1 MTEQSAR
8 NPHGVCKKSSRG
20 ESARYG
26 VSMTKMDD
34 RKTGTSA
41 SANTEANEAILAHPV
56 FNLMQ
61 WLANSPSG
69 DEVARELTLNYF
81 QLLGATSARLVITDE
96 AGTLTYVGDFG
107 FAKSLTGTTQDLA
120 FWQARTDEIV
130 KIEIGQNGL
139 GWSSTGR
146 YLQARVNDFGNTRGW
161 ITIGFAEGTAR
172 GTNAKEA
179 EQLLQILKHAV
190 GIYMASIARPGSRSS
205 ASGSSALPGA
215 PRSTAGREA
224 FSPRQLSIL
233 SGMVEGKTN
242 HELASEL
249 GFSVSTIRH
258 ETMRIYQTLA
268 VSDRREAARE
278 ALDRKIF

>member
-1 MTEQSAR
+1 MTTEKIS
-8 NPHGVCKKSSRG
+8 K
-20 ESARYG
+20 
-26 VSMTKMDD
+26 
-34 RKTGTSA
+34 
-41 SANTEANEAILAHPV
+41 NTTNAHEIILAHPV

-81 QLLGATSARLVITDE
+81 QLLGATQCRLVITEED
-96 AGTLTYVGDFG
+96 GTLTFVGDFG
-107 FAKSLTGTTQDLA
+107 FEKTLTGTSQSLEY
-120 FWQARTDEIV
+120 WQSRTDEIV
-130 KIEIGQNGL
+130 KIQIGQNGL

-146 YLQARVNDFGNTRGW
+146 YLQARVNDFGDTRGW
-161 ITIGFAEGTAR
+161 ITIGFNEGFSR
-172 GTNAKEA
+172 SKDSLEA
-179 EQLLQILKHAV
+179 EQLLQILKHVV
-190 GIYMASIARPGSRSS
+190 GIYMPTQIRRNATNPIS
-205 ASGSSALPGA
+205 
-215 PRSTAGREA
+215 RSTAGREA
-224 FSPRQLSIL
+224 FTPRQLSIL
-233 SGMVEGKTN
+233 AGMIEGKTN

>member
-1 MTEQSAR
+1 MTTEKIS
-8 NPHGVCKKSSRG
+8 K
-20 ESARYG
+20 
-26 VSMTKMDD
+26 
-34 RKTGTSA
+34 
-41 SANTEANEAILAHPV
+41 NTTNAHEIILAHPV

-81 QLLGATSARLVITDE
+81 QLLGATQCRLVITEED
-96 AGTLTYVGDFG
+96 GTLTFVGDFG
-107 FAKSLTGTTQDLA
+107 FEKTLTGTSQSLEY
-120 FWQARTDEIV
+120 WQSRTDEIV
-130 KIEIGQNGL
+130 KIQIGQNGL

-146 YLQARVNDFGNTRGW
+146 YLQARVNDFGDTRGW
-161 ITIGFAEGTAR
+161 ITIGFNEGFSR
-172 GTNAKEA
+172 SKDSLEA
-179 EQLLQILKHAV
+179 EQLLQILKHVV
-190 GIYMASIARPGSRSS
+190 GIYMPTQIQKKGTNPTS
-205 ASGSSALPGA
+205 
-215 PRSTAGREA
+215 RSTAGREA
-224 FSPRQLSIL
+224 FTPRQLSIL
-233 SGMVEGKTN
+233 AGMIEGKTN